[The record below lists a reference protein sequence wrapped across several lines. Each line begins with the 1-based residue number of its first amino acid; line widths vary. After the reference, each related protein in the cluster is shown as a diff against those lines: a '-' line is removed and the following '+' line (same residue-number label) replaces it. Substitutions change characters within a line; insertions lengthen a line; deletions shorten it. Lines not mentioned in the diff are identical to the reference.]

1 MGLVGRN
8 FGRGPAH
15 RPSATNFD
23 VHSGIAAKKCG
34 AFMQTRTPE
43 AYLSTLVRR
52 LRAVDAATNYLDEDA
67 RDSFSAELRQAQR
80 DCQMTSLLYDHTV
93 IAVAGDQGA
102 GKTRLMRL
110 LYDLD
115 ANWLDD
121 KPGRGEYLPVLVLED
136 PNVGEV
142 QGAIYSWAD
151 EAHPEEPRGRS
162 VSAEQFKQAV
172 RSWTGDALE
181 LPVLRVPPRYFGG
194 QRNHGF
200 LLLPGY
206 EKITS
211 KNRPWQEF
219 MRLALVASS
228 TCILVTNNDLL
239 AQQQDA
245 IQIDLQKNQLAGVH
259 PIIAI
264 TSADKYSADRLQ
276 QLRETAAERFGVPL
290 NGVVCTGIG
299 DRDYEDEVRNSILD
313 ALGRQGG
320 IGSGARARQLEEL
333 EGISRQISMVVSAAR
348 QAVNKNRDS
357 NLEHEELHSDIL
369 DVLDK
374 SVDDIRRKYQI
385 GLKEAFKNIE
395 NNAIKAFENKF
406 EEEEEGWM
414 ATGRDIKDRAL
425 LKGSRADKRM
435 AGHLKSAVKSAG
447 GGQAFAA
454 KHANLLGELSKHELS
469 LLAPSDSQPA
479 LPNDEAGHSTDI
491 AVAAPSPAT
500 ETLKALTL
508 IMAKNRTAED
518 TLLFRQHAKE
528 LKKAVKHLPAIATS
542 YMSAMQSLVVA
553 STIDGK
559 MPTTDLREIL
569 QNTAQTT
576 VEMHGLATSLLK
588 AAVGVLALD
597 VAVDGEID
605 SIPALINV
613 VAGGWGSTA
622 GSTAIAAGGP
632 VGMAIGSA
640 VLAYG
645 FISSLEKHQAKAK
658 AYGVEAIRN
667 SLQEQMTGHIAYFD
681 EMMRLLAQRFSDQ
694 LETVLG
700 LDQSLGERLR
710 ALREIHELRNA
721 RSSFLDQMRGQ
732 EA

>member
-1 MGLVGRN
+1 
-8 FGRGPAH
+8 
-15 RPSATNFD
+15 
-23 VHSGIAAKKCG
+23 
-34 AFMQTRTPE
+34 MQTKTPE

-52 LRAVDAATNYLDEDA
+52 LRAVDAATSYLDDDA

-172 RSWTGDALE
+172 RSWTGEALE
-181 LPVLRVPPRYFGG
+181 LPVLRVPPRYFGE
-194 QRNHGF
+194 QRKHGF

-299 DRDYEDEVRNSILD
+299 DRAYEEEVRNSILE

-320 IGSGARARQLEEL
+320 IGSGARARQLEDL

-357 NLEHEELHSDIL
+357 QSEHEEMQLDIL
-369 DVLDK
+369 EGLDGAIEVL
-374 SVDDIRRKYQI
+374 RGEYQRN
-385 GLKEAFKNIE
+385 LKEKFSDVE
-395 NNAIKAFENKF
+395 RNAIKAFENKY
-406 EEEEEGWM
+406 EDEEEGWKAM
-414 ATGRDIKDRAL
+414 GRNIKDHAL
-425 LKGSRADKRM
+425 LKGSRSDKRM
-435 AGHLKSAVKSAG
+435 ASHLKSAVKGAG
-447 GGQAFAA
+447 GGQAFAVT
-454 KHANLLGELSKHELS
+454 HATVLGALSNQKLS
-469 LLAPSDSQPA
+469 LLVTTDSLSA
-479 LPNDEAGHSTDI
+479 LANDEAGHSTDI
-491 AVAAPSPAT
+491 TIAAPSPVT
-500 ETLKALTL
+500 ETLKVLQL
-508 IMAKNRTAED
+508 IMANNRNIEH
-518 TLLFRQHAKE
+518 TLQCRQRAKE
-528 LKKAVKHLPAIATS
+528 LKRAVKHLPAIATS

-667 SLQEQMTGHIAYFD
+667 SLQEQMTGYIAYFD
-681 EMMRLLAQRFSDQ
+681 EMMSLVKRRLSDQ

-700 LDQSLGERLR
+700 LDQSFGDRFR
-710 ALREIHELRNA
+710 ALLAIQELNNA
-721 RSSFLDQMRGQ
+721 RASFLDQMRGQ